1 MSLRELEA
9 RAARFRNDGC
19 RAGGFPRVDLR
30 LPAAGAL
37 AGRADATLEWQ
48 ASGMAAR
55 LARVAVDA
63 LDESAPLIV
72 RGEVRAPAVGE
83 PPDPV
88 QRRLGRHR
96 VIAAPDAEPD
106 RNRPLDRHR
115 VQ

>member
-9 RAARFRNDGC
+9 AAARFRNDGC
-19 RAGGFPRVDLR
+19 RADGFHGVDL
-30 LPAAGAL
+30 LFPAVGARAGQP
-37 AGRADATLEWQ
+37 DATLEWQ
-48 ASGMAAR
+48 ASGIAAR

-88 QRRLGRHR
+88 QRCLGRHR
-96 VIAAPDAEPD
+96 VIAA
-106 RNRPLDRHR
+106 
-115 VQ
+115 